1 MVTLFLIPKTVHATQ
16 TVDYTEYKV
25 GDEITVWLDS
35 AKTKSAKFRII
46 KNSAAGRDTRQPD
59 GKITPNEKAAY
70 QWVTAIY
77 EGTVGESIYG
87 VASDTDLSYEHSILR
102 ANVVKTTKSWETPKD
117 IRLLTLSDLHSLVGS
132 TDESTVTSALKET
145 YPWIL
150 LDKIYWL
157 GDDAFRDRIYKID
170 GTSKEANVAQ
180 AMTQTGIIFRFEES
194 DSRYIRPVITIH
206 KGFVE
211 GGMICTCE
219 DCEEPKTCPN
229 KPEISIQACLDSGK
243 SESVCIEELCKEKPA
258 PKTCPN
264 KPEISIQACLDS
276 GKSES
281 VCIEEL
287 CKEKPAPKTCPN
299 KPEISIQACLD
310 SGKSESVCI
319 EELCKEKP
327 APKTCPDKPEI
338 SIQACL
344 DSGKSELVC
353 IKELCTDQPTKK
365 VCPNDP
371 TINIQPCIDSGKSEE
386 TCIKEKCTVP
396 EKPDNPK
403 TGTYISIGV
412 LFCGIMAG
420 VTYFIINRKKYFT
433 KI

>member
-1 MVTLFLIPKTVHATQ
+1 MKYLKYIVICMVTLFLIPKTVHATQ

-180 AMTQTGIIFRFEES
+180 AMTQTGIIYRFEES

-219 DCEEPKTCPN
+219 DCEE
-229 KPEISIQACLDSGK
+229 
-243 SESVCIEELCKEKPA
+243 